1 MWCINLNRYC
11 VVLNVNYQ
19 PTIKKLLK
27 ALQMNG
33 RRYVVDVRQSW
44 SKYDKPCK
52 VYIVNRMYTEEE
64 YKLTFPHK
72 YKKGKTFKQGQL
84 YKKESEYSSTKQHE
98 VLLFL
103 VRTYKGG
110 D

>member
-11 VVLNVNYQ
+11 VVLDVNYQ

-52 VYIVNRMYTEEE
+52 IYIVSRMYTEEE
-64 YKLTFPHK
+64 YKLTYPEK
-72 YKKGKTFKQGQL
+72 YKKGKTFKEKQL

>member
-1 MWCINLNRYC
+1 
-11 VVLNVNYQ
+11 
-19 PTIKKLLK
+19 
-27 ALQMNG
+27 
-33 RRYVVDVRQSW
+33 
-44 SKYDKPCK
+44 
-52 VYIVNRMYTEEE
+52 MYTEEE

-72 YKKGKTFKQGQL
+72 YKKGKTFKEKQL

-103 VRTYKGG
+103 VKTYKGG

>member
-1 MWCINLNRYC
+1 
-11 VVLNVNYQ
+11 
-19 PTIKKLLK
+19 
-27 ALQMNG
+27 MNG

-72 YKKGKTFKQGQL
+72 YKKERHL
-84 YKKESEYSSTKQHE
+84 NPNNSIKKKVSIA
-98 VLLFL
+98 VLSNMKCCYF
-103 VRTYKGG
+103 
-110 D
+110 

>member
-1 MWCINLNRYC
+1 
-11 VVLNVNYQ
+11 
-19 PTIKKLLK
+19 
-27 ALQMNG
+27 
-33 RRYVVDVRQSW
+33 
-44 SKYDKPCK
+44 
-52 VYIVNRMYTEEE
+52 MYTEEE

-72 YKKGKTFKQGQL
+72 YKKGKTFKEKQL
-84 YKKESEYSSTKQHE
+84 YKKESEYSSTKQYE